1 MQSKTK
7 VSTCLVEAQAGHHG
21 EASVALLAQPT
32 QGNWQH
38 TNYEHNMQSKTK
50 VSTRLV
56 EAQAGHHGETS
67 VALLAQ
73 PTQGNWQHTKIE
85 LRTQHAVKN

>member
-1 MQSKTK
+1 MLQKHQ
-7 VSTCLVEAQAGHHG
+7 CLVEAQAGHHG

-38 TNYEHNMQSKTK
+38 T
-50 VSTRLV
+50 
-56 EAQAGHHGETS
+56 
-67 VALLAQ
+67 
-73 PTQGNWQHTKIE
+73 KIE

>member
-1 MQSKTK
+1 MPQKHQ
-7 VSTCLVEAQAGHHG
+7 CLVEAQADHHG
-21 EASVALLAQPT
+21 EA
-32 QGNWQH
+32 
-38 TNYEHNMQSKTK
+38 
-50 VSTRLV
+50 
-56 EAQAGHHGETS
+56 S